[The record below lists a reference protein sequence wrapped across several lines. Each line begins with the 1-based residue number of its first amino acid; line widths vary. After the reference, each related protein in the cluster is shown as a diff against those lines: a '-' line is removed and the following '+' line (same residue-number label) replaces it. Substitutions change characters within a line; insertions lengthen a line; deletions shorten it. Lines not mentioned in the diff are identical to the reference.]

1 MSLTELQRVKNF
13 EISNTN
19 GLIKYD
25 EVDLSGLN
33 LAKEV
38 KIDKYSVTVHPDTD
52 HRPKLGEKLN
62 RPA

>member
-1 MSLTELQRVKNF
+1 MSLTELQSVKNF

-19 GLIKYD
+19 GLIRYN
-25 EVDLSGLN
+25 EVDLSGVN

-38 KIDKYSVTVHPDTD
+38 TIDKYSVKVHPDRD
-52 HRPKLGEKLN
+52 HRPQLGEKLN